1 MKKIFFVLGVTVI
14 FSCQTSKITNT
25 WTENNI
31 SPKKYAKVLVLGI
44 LTDNDRELKF
54 KMEDH
59 LAKDLNDLGY
69 NALAANK
76 IFPPDTFVKGDTARA
91 VDAINREGFD
101 AVLTI
106 VLLNKVKERQYVP
119 AKPLYDRET
128 TLFNRFNRYY
138 YSIHDRIYAEGY
150 YTENTKLFWESNFYD
165 IDNKKLIYSSQTRSF
180 DPGSKETLAHYYGIL
195 IANNLVKK
203 KILLE
208 PPEPATP

>member
-76 IFPPDTFVKGDTARA
+76 IFPPNTFVKGDTARA

>member
-119 AKPLYDRET
+119 AKPLYDREI

>member
-76 IFPPDTFVKGDTARA
+76 IFPPNTFVKGDTARA

-119 AKPLYDRET
+119 AKPLYDREI